1 MDDVVL
7 QEDEID
13 ASRAPLLEHLAELRT
28 RLLIAMVAIVV
39 AFSACFFVSKP
50 IFFFLTEPFQAAM
63 RQLGRHD
70 TVKMVNTDAFG
81 FFVVQIKVAL
91 FGGIILAFPVIAYQL
106 YAFVAPGLYKK
117 ERGAVL
123 PFMFAAPVMFVAGA
137 SFAYFIGL
145 PFALEFALNQEL
157 KGPGLEVTYLPKVDE
172 YLTLVTTL
180 TLAFGFVF
188 QIPVVLTLLA
198 RARMTSASALR
209 KGRRYAIVGI
219 AAFAACVTPPDV
231 LSMTIMAVPIYL
243 LYEISI
249 WLVWLIERAQAKE
262 DAAALA

>member
-1 MDDVVL
+1 MDESVL
-7 QEDEID
+7 AEDEIES
-13 ASRAPLLEHLAELRT
+13 SRAPLLEHLEELRS
-28 RLLIAMVAIVV
+28 RLLITVLAIVV
-39 AFSACFFVSKP
+39 AFSACFFISKE
-50 IFFFLTEPFQAAM
+50 IFYFLTEPFKAAM
-63 RQLGRHD
+63 HQLGRSD

-91 FGGIILAFPVIAYQL
+91 FAGIILAFPVIAYQV

-123 PFMFAAPVMFVAGA
+123 PFMFAAPVMFLAGA

-145 PFALEFALNQEL
+145 PFALEFALKQEL

-172 YLTLVTTL
+172 YLSLVTTL

-188 QIPVVLTLLA
+188 QIPVVLSRLA

-219 AAFAACVTPPDV
+219 AAFSAFVTPPDV
-231 LSMTIMAVPIYL
+231 LSMTIMALPIYA
-243 LYEISI
+243 LYEVSI
-249 WLVWLIERAQAKE
+249 LLVWLIERAQAKE
-262 DAAALA
+262 DAKAIA